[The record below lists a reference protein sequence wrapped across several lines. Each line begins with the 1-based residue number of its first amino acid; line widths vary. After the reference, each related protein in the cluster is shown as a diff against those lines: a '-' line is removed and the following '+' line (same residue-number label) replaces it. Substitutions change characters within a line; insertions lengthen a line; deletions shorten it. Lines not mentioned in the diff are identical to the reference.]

1 LREFGWDS
9 VVVTGAGGGGGRWT
23 PQDGVLSR
31 RIPDSTDVRRV
42 DGPEP
47 APSGGLRGRGE
58 RWLRVESPW
67 RRWWIDGQ
75 INTGLGVSDV
85 DVIYAWMSPFESAH
99 AASALAKKLRRPW
112 VADLGDPWA
121 LDEMMVYPTRVH
133 RAFERR
139 EMRRQL
145 ATAEAI
151 VMSTDEATD
160 RLVRTFP
167 ELRGKLVVTIPNGY
181 VSDDFSTPVP
191 PRLDE
196 TFRIVHT
203 GYLHTELGLRQRRA
217 RFRRLLGG
225 ALPNVDF
232 LTRSHVYLLQ
242 AVERLLD
249 DEPDLRG
256 VLEVHLAGVVSD
268 VDRETAERSRAAR
281 LLGYLPHDRTLELV
295 RTADLLFL
303 PMHSLPPGRRA
314 SIVPG
319 KTYEYLASGQ
329 PVLAAVPDGDARD
342 ILDAAGNCLLCRPD
356 DVAGIQRAISD
367 AVRRQRSQ
375 SEQTRPRPDVVERF
389 EYRRLTRQL
398 ADVFDHVAPARD
410 EQNPEPPNAG
420 LTTESLRTGN

>member
-1 LREFGWDS
+1 MQEFGWDS
-9 VVVTGAGGGGGRWT
+9 VVITGAGGGGGRWT

-31 RIPDSTDVRRV
+31 RIPDSIDVRRV

-47 APSGGLRGRGE
+47 APSGGWRGRAE
-58 RWLRVESPW
+58 RWLRLESPW

-75 INTGLGVSDV
+75 INTGLDVPDV

-99 AASALAKKLRRPW
+99 AARVLGKNLGRPW

-121 LDEMMVYPTRVH
+121 LDEMMVYPSRVH

-139 EMRRQL
+139 EMRKQL

-151 VMSTDEATD
+151 VMSTDEAAD
-160 RLVRTFP
+160 RLVHTFP

-191 PRLDE
+191 PRLDG

-225 ALPNVDF
+225 GLPNVDF

-249 DEPDLRG
+249 DEPGLRG
-256 VLEVHLAGVVSD
+256 VLEVHLAGVMSD
-268 VDRETAERSRAAR
+268 ADREIAERSRATK

-303 PMHSLPPGRRA
+303 PMHNLPPGSRA

-342 ILDAAGNCLLCRPD
+342 ILDAAGNCLLCGPD

-367 AVRRQRSQ
+367 AVRRRQGHI
-375 SEQTRPRPDVVERF
+375 EQARPQPDVVERF
-389 EYRRLTRQL
+389 EYRRLAEQL
-398 ADVFDHVAPARD
+398 ADVFDQVAPARD
-410 EQNPEPPNAG
+410 GQNTEPPTG
-420 LTTESLRTGN
+420 GPTTESLRTGN